1 MGIDVHSVKEM
12 KMSRFK
18 KKKPSHV
25 SFKPPKSI
33 TNIDK

>member
-18 KKKPSHV
+18 KKNPATSAL
-25 SFKPPKSI
+25 SLPK
-33 TNIDK
+33 NNYKH